1 MSLEQKKNNISS
13 YLRGI
18 DRPLK
23 DYMKDRW
30 ELEFK
35 TRFDA
40 ITKIAGEFFAI
51 ANGEL
56 SLEDWKEFQ
65 ILRNGLPDGV
75 SMQDVFDYINTYLVN
90 NRL

>member
-51 ANGEL
+51 
-56 SLEDWKEFQ
+56 
-65 ILRNGLPDGV
+65 
-75 SMQDVFDYINTYLVN
+75 MVN
-90 NRL
+90 